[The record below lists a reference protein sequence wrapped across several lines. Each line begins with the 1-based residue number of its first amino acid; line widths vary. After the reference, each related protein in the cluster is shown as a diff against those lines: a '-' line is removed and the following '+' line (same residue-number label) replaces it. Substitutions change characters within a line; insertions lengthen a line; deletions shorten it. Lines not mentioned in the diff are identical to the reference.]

1 MLSCSDQRGDRHVAV
16 ADVQKQGQEL
26 EELEELAGLSR
37 FVTVW
42 VGFACALCFEVC
54 LSSASGVP

>member
-1 MLSCSDQRGDRHVAV
+1 MPHAESSDQRGDRHVAV
-16 ADVQKQGQEL
+16 ADVQKQGQ
-26 EELEELAGLSR
+26 ELEELAGLSR